1 MTKRSDTLKA
11 LFGAPQAQALSAD
24 NQVTPLPRVAAGS
37 IRSMKES
44 FSGIEREN
52 EVLRET
58 IAAGA
63 NVVEIDPALI
73 EPSPYSD
80 RFTDEG
86 GPEFEQLKASMRAN
100 GQEVPVLLRQ
110 HPAQDGRYQTAFGHR
125 RIRAARELGLMVRAV
140 IRALSDTDLV
150 IAQGIENSAR
160 QDLSF
165 IERAVFALRLER
177 AGHER
182 SVIQEALTVDRA
194 EVSKL
199 IAVAS
204 EIPEDIVTAIGRAP
218 KIGRP
223 RWQALAARLAEP
235 GALARMRRLI
245 KSAAFGEAD
254 SDSRFLQAL
263 ACTTA
268 QAEEGRAIRP
278 AALAV
283 VTADGAKIADAEQK
297 GRALK
302 LTFARPLDE
311 GFAAFVLDEIP
322 ALFNRYAAQEKGRR

>member
-1 MTKRSDTLKA
+1 M
-11 LFGAPQAQALSAD
+11 SAD
-24 NQVTPLPRVAAGS
+24 NQTAPLPRVAAGS

-63 NVVEIDPALI
+63 SVVEIDPALI
-73 EPSPYSD
+73 EPAPYSERVID
-80 RFTDEG
+80 DG
-86 GPEFEQLKASMRAN
+86 GPEFEQLKASMRVN
-100 GQEVPVLLRQ
+100 GQEVPVLLRR
-110 HPAQDGRYQTAFGHR
+110 HPTQEGRYQTAFGHR
-125 RIRAARELGLMVRAV
+125 RIRAARELGLNVRAV
-140 IRALSDTDLV
+140 VRALSDTDLV

-204 EIPEDIVTAIGRAP
+204 EIPEDIVNAIGRAA
-218 KIGRP
+218 KIRRP
-223 RWQALAARLAEP
+223 PWQALAARLSEP
-235 GALARMRRLI
+235 GALGRTRRLI
-245 KSAAFGEAD
+245 KSATFGQAD
-254 SDSRFLQAL
+254 SDSRFLQVL
-263 ACTTA
+263 ATA
-268 QAEEGRAIRP
+268 AQTDEGRASRP
-278 AALAV
+278 AKQAV
-283 VTADGAKIADAEQK
+283 VTANGAKIADAEHK

-302 LTFARPLDE
+302 LTFAQPLDE
-311 GFAAFVLDEIP
+311 GFAAFVLDQIP
-322 ALFNRYAAQEKGRR
+322 ALFDRYAAQEKGRR

>member
-24 NQVTPLPRVAAGS
+24 NQAAPLPRVAAGS

-63 NVVEIDPALI
+63 NVVEVDPALI

-80 RFTDEG
+80 RFTDDG
-86 GPEFEQLKASMRAN
+86 GPEFDQLKASIRAN
-100 GQEVPVLLRQ
+100 GQEVPVLLRR
-110 HPAQDGRYQTAFGHR
+110 HPTQEGRYQTAFGHR
-125 RIRAARELGLMVRAV
+125 RIRAARELGLNVRAV

-223 RWQALAARLAEP
+223 RWQALAARLTEP
-235 GALARMRRLI
+235 GALARTRRLI
-245 KSAAFGEAD
+245 KSATFGQAD
-254 SDSRFLQAL
+254 SDSRFLQVL
-263 ACTTA
+263 ACATA
-268 QAEEGRAIRP
+268 QTEEGRANRSP
-278 AALAV
+278 MQAV
-283 VTADGAKIADAEQK
+283 VTTDGAKIADAEHK

-311 GFAAFVLDEIP
+311 GFAAFVLDQIP
-322 ALFNRYAAQEKGRR
+322 ALFDRYAAQEKGRR

>member
-1 MTKRSDTLKA
+1 MTKRSDTLRA

-24 NQVTPLPRVAAGS
+24 NAVPPLPRVAAGS

-52 EVLRET
+52 EVLREALAT
-58 IAAGA
+58 GA
-63 NVVEIDPALI
+63 NVIEIDPDLI
-73 EPSPYSD
+73 DPSPYSD
-80 RFTDEG
+80 RFADDGE
-86 GPEFEQLKASMRAN
+86 EFEQLKASIRTN
-100 GQEVPVLLRQ
+100 GQEVPVLLRR
-110 HPAQDGRYQTAFGHR
+110 HPTQEGRYQTAFGHR
-125 RIRAARELGLMVRAV
+125 RVRAARELGLKVRAIV
-140 IRALSDTDLV
+140 RALSDTDLV

-199 IAVAS
+199 ISVAN
-204 EIPEDIVTAIGRAP
+204 EIPEDVIAAIGRAP

-223 RWQALAARLAEP
+223 RWQALAARLAQP
-235 GALARMRRLI
+235 GALDRVRRLI
-245 KSAAFGEAD
+245 ASPTFGQSD
-254 SDSRFLQAL
+254 SDGRFLQVL
-263 ACTTA
+263 AA
-268 QAEEGRAIRP
+268 AIQAEEGRGHRAAPQAI
-278 AALAV
+278 
-283 VTADGAKIADAEQK
+283 VTSEGAKIADAERK

-302 LTFARPLDE
+302 LTFARALDE
-311 GFAAFVLDEIP
+311 DFAAFVLDQIP
-322 ALFNRYAAQEKGRR
+322 ALFAQYAAQGKGRR